1 MRNRSGGGRDDA
13 PILIGNGQGFW
24 GDSLLGPVQ
33 LVTQGALHYLTLDY
47 LAEVT
52 MSIMQKQR
60 ARDATAGFARDFLQV
75 VERVLPTCKERGI
88 RIVANAGGVN
98 PRACAEALAALVRKL
113 DVPDVKVGI
122 VEGDDI
128 LDRLE
133 HLLSEGETMANMDT
147 GVPLADRLDLVQSA
161 NVYLGAEPIAEALAG
176 GADIVVTGRC
186 TDPSLALAPMIH
198 EFGWSMDDYDKLAA
212 GTVAG
217 HIIECGTQSTGGNF
231 TAWREVG
238 DLTRIG
244 YPVVE
249 ASPDGSF
256 VVTKQPGTGGMV
268 TTDTVIAQLLY
279 ELGDPARYLTP
290 EVVVDFTSI
299 EIEQVGVD
307 RVRVSGVKGSAPTD
321 SYKVSIAMGGGF
333 KATGELTVAG
343 PDAIE
348 KAAATADL
356 LFARLAL
363 DGCEFADDER
373 LVEIVGSNVLYRG
386 MVAST
391 QEPHEVVMR
400 VSVRGPDRRKLDRFG
415 MELASL
421 LTSGPPGLTGFAGG
435 RPRASE
441 IVGFWPALLAKD
453 ALTWSTSIEAVT

>member
-1 MRNRSGGGRDDA
+1 MSDQ

-33 LVTQGALHYLTLDY
+33 LVNEGPLHYLTLDY

-60 ARDATAGFARDFLQV
+60 ARDATAGYARDFLQV
-75 VERVLPTCKERGI
+75 VERVLPICKERGI
-88 RIVANAGGVN
+88 RIIANAGGVN
-98 PRACAEALAALVRKL
+98 PGACAEALAALVRKL

-128 LDRLE
+128 MARLDGLIGD
-133 HLLSEGETMANMDT
+133 GETLANMDT
-147 GVPLADRLDLVQSA
+147 GEPLSGHIDRVQSA
-161 NVYLGAEPIAEALAG
+161 NVYLGAEPIAKALAE

-231 TAWREVG
+231 THWREVG

-249 ASPDGSF
+249 AHPDGSF

-279 ELGDPARYLTP
+279 ELGDPQRYLTP
-290 EVVVDFTSI
+290 DVVADFSSI
-299 EIEQVGVD
+299 EVTQDGPD
-307 RVRVSGVKGSAPTD
+307 RVRVSGIKGSAPTD
-321 SYKVSIAMGGGF
+321 SYKVSIAMEGGF
-333 KATGELTVAG
+333 KVTGELTVAG
-343 PDAIE
+343 PDAVE
-348 KAAATADL
+348 KAVATADL

-363 DGCEFADDER
+363 DGVEFPEDER
-373 LVEIVGSNVLYRG
+373 LVEVVGSNVLYRG
-386 MVAST
+386 MAPTPAS
-391 QEPHEVVMR
+391 EPLEVVLR

-441 IVGFWPALLAKD
+441 VVGFWPALLTKD
-453 ALTWSTSIEAVT
+453 AVTWTTSIEAVS

>member
-1 MRNRSGGGRDDA
+1 MGGGAIR
-13 PILIGNGQGFW
+13 IGNGQGFW

-33 LVTQGALHYLTLDY
+33 LVSAGELHYLTLDY

-60 ARDATAGFARDFLQV
+60 SRDATAGYARDFLQV
-75 VERVLPTCKERGI
+75 VERVLPVCKERGI

-98 PRACAEALAALVRKL
+98 PTACSEALAALVRKL
-113 DVPDVKVGI
+113 DVPGVKVAI

-128 LDRLE
+128 LGCLDG
-133 HLLSEGETMANMDT
+133 LLADGESLANMDT
-147 GVPLADRLDLVQSA
+147 GAPLADNLDRVQSA
-161 NVYLGAEPIAEALAG
+161 NVYLGAEPIAKALAE

-186 TDPSLALAPMIH
+186 TDPSLTLAPMIH

-231 TAWREVG
+231 TRWREVG
-238 DLTRIG
+238 DLTHIG

-249 ASPDGSF
+249 AFPDGSF

-279 ELGDPARYLTP
+279 ELGDPERYLTP
-290 EVVVDFTSI
+290 DVIADFSSI
-299 EIEQVGVD
+299 EVEQEGPD
-307 RVRVSGVKGSAPTD
+307 RVRVSGIRGSAPTD
-321 SYKVSIAMGGGF
+321 SYKVSIAMEGGF
-333 KATGELTVAG
+333 KATGELTDAG
-343 PDAIE
+343 PDAVD
-348 KAAATADL
+348 KAVATADL
-356 LFARLAL
+356 LFARLGL
-363 DGCEFADDER
+363 DGVEFSEDER
-373 LVEIVGSNVLYRG
+373 LVEVVGSNVLYRG
-386 MVAST
+386 MSGTAGS
-391 QEPHEVVMR
+391 EPLEVVLR

-441 IVGFWPALLAKD
+441 IVGFWPALLSKD
-453 ALTWSTSIEAVT
+453 AVTWSTSVEAVT